1 MSMRITLPGGSR
13 VQAEYHGFTIQTD
26 QPEKYGGTGTAPAPF
41 DYFLASLGTC
51 AGFFIARF
59 CQSREIPTAGIE
71 LTQSWK
77 VDPNTHEL
85 EEVTLELH
93 LPDGFPEKYRGAV
106 LRASE
111 QCSVKRAIEAG
122 PEIST
127 VLV

>member
-59 CQSREIPTAGIE
+59 CQSRELLGH
-71 LTQSWK
+71 S
-77 VDPNTHEL
+77 H
-85 EEVTLELH
+85 
-93 LPDGFPEKYRGAV
+93 
-106 LRASE
+106 
-111 QCSVKRAIEAG
+111 
-122 PEIST
+122 
-127 VLV
+127 